1 LAKTTNEP
9 AASEGVLHLPKGTS
23 ERRTLECA
31 ERLNVP
37 FDVESSGLIILV
49 AATGEWSG
57 SDQLLPHP
65 RPGQKAPHRLELV
78 PPGNG
83 AVAVERVS
91 ETAESTL
98 VYEVPEGVRGRWTA
112 RLTNLGTTQQE
123 FGLFVSYPG
132 PTELRTS
139 DLPASVFAD
148 LAALRLELQRGH
160 QASSLTIETPAGPL
174 THYFTIDDIEYSC
187 PWTPRV
193 VAYFENLRSVSTNL
207 SVPEDDGDPRIRFEL
222 GFGDEGVEINGT
234 IPLDLRDIQ
243 LTIDLPIVVRYH
255 KATESKT
262 LSSLD
267 YEEAD
272 VKAMFTFEPQFGG
285 VVEWFPGFFS
295 TWRRLIQR
303 AVEKACRNLL
313 ADYQLR
319 KVLSETME
327 ARLLAQLGT
336 DARPVGVTAAD
347 GKLRFSYYTLL

>member
-1 LAKTTNEP
+1 MAEITNG
-9 AASEGVLHLPKGTS
+9 AATSQGVLHLPKGTS
-23 ERRTLECA
+23 ERRMLECA

-37 FDVESSGLIILV
+37 FDVDSSGLIILV

-65 RPGQKAPHRLELV
+65 RPGQKAPHRIELV
-78 PPGNG
+78 PPGDG

-91 ETAESTL
+91 ETAESNL
-98 VYEVPEGVRGRWTA
+98 VYEVPEGVQGRWTA
-112 RLTNLGTTQQE
+112 RLTNLGTAPQE

-132 PTELRTS
+132 PKELRTA
-139 DLPASVFAD
+139 DLPADVFAD

-174 THYFTIDDIEYSC
+174 THYFTIDDIQYSC

-193 VAYFENLRSVSTNL
+193 VAYFENLRSASTRL

-234 IPLDLRDIQ
+234 IPLDLRNIQ

-255 KATESKT
+255 QAARSKS
-262 LSSLD
+262 LSTLD

-272 VKAMFTFEPQFGG
+272 VKATFSFEPQFEGL
-285 VVEWFPGFFS
+285 VEWFPGFFS

-319 KVLSETME
+319 TVLSETME
-327 ARLLAQLGT
+327 ARLQEQLGE
-336 DARPVGVTAAD
+336 DARPVGVSAAD
-347 GKLRFSYYTLL
+347 GKLRFSYYTIL